1 MSSFVGETLQK
12 AVDAAKNVFGKPP
25 TILLVLLPD
34 TGEQGPCL
42 SSAALRSGPAA
53 LMRHCCGIH
62 TRGDI
67 VDLGVASCRDGC
79 ICDERESFV

>member
-34 TGEQGPCL
+34 TGEQESHLSFAGL
-42 SSAALRSGPAA
+42 SSKRAAG
-53 LMRHCCGIH
+53 MWHDNGIE
-62 TRGDI
+62 TQR
-67 VDLGVASCRDGC
+67 
-79 ICDERESFV
+79 

>member
-34 TGEQGPCL
+34 TGEH
-42 SSAALRSGPAA
+42 AA
-53 LMRHCCGIH
+53 LMWYQKGNP
-62 TRGDI
+62 TKRG
-67 VDLGVASCRDGC
+67 
-79 ICDERESFV
+79 